1 LRELFQTLNGCR
13 DWTALQAALS
23 RKLNVPSNMD
33 LIAVSEWANKGTMLS
48 EVVSKYCFVELLN
61 GFLFGM

>member
-1 LRELFQTLNGCR
+1 
-13 DWTALQAALS
+13 
-23 RKLNVPSNMD
+23 MD

>member
-1 LRELFQTLNGCR
+1 MVVVTGLLYFK
-13 DWTALQAALS
+13 QAALS

-48 EVVSKYCFVELLN
+48 EVVSKLT
-61 GFLFGM
+61 